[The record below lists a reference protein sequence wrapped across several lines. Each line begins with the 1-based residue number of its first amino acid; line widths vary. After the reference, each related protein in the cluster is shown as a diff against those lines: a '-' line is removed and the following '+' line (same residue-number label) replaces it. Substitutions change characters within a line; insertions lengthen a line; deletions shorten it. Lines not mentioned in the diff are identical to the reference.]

1 MTSLMTKLKG
11 RQYHHITIILLIIL
25 ISNLYSLYIIFLLIK
40 KQETDSYDLHVDGA
54 TVIESLEAPPKTMAS
69 PSDMDRLWEKR
80 PVGGVPCVR
89 SLDLRCYKLT
99 RHLSSVA
106 KAYDPSPALAPGS

>member
-40 KQETDSYDLHVDGA
+40 KQETDLHVDGA
-54 TVIESLEAPPKTMAS
+54 TVIKSLEAPPKTMAS